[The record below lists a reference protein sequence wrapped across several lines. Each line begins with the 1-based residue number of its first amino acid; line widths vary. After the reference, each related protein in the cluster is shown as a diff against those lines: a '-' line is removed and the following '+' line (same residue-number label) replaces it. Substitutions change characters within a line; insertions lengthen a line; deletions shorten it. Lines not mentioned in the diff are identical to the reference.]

1 MKTMEI
7 SKASRTRRQNKIK
20 RSMVASLGA
29 CYMGGIIP
37 ALTFGVAHFQAPS
50 LFGQWSPQSALWLVV
65 LGGLAYSGPMVASW
79 FSCYAGTFKGW
90 GFVVS
95 LEVAMTWTDLYT
107 AIPALLT
114 LCVLNGMILRDKFAN
129 D

>member
-1 MKTMEI
+1 MEM

-20 RSMVASLGA
+20 RSMVASMGA

-65 LGGLAYSGPMVASW
+65 LGGLCYSSPMIAEW
-79 FSCYAGTFKGW
+79 FARYAGRVKAW

-114 LCVLNGMILRDKFAN
+114 LVALNGMILRDKFAN